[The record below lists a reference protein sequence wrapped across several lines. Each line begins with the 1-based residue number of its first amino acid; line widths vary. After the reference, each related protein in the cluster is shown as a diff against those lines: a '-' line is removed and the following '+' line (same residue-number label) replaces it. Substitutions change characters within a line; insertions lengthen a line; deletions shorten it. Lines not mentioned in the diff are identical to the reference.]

1 MPPAGPGE
9 IIGLIE
15 YLDAR
20 GGKEDIFKIA
30 ADTNQE
36 FGQVIAITKAAEML
50 DFVDTPM
57 RNVVLEP
64 LGKKVAS
71 VSPEER
77 RELFRQALL
86 RLRLFREVRGMIE
99 RSEKEG
105 VEADLVYEVL
115 AINLP
120 NENYESLFE
129 TLVRWGRFGE
139 LFTYDE
145 NTKRLALLEA
155 S

>member
-1 MPPAGPGE
+1 
-9 IIGLIE
+9 
-15 YLDAR
+15 
-20 GGKEDIFKIA
+20 
-30 ADTNQE
+30 
-36 FGQVIAITKAAEML
+36 ML

-99 RSEKEG
+99 RSEKRG

-145 NTKRLALLEA
+145 NTKRLALPEA